1 VLYLKVKKLTPS
13 MAGVE
18 FLRDRAPFRT
28 LAESLGVAAQHPRVR
43 LTCQLPPSFEDVG
56 QVDAR

>member
-1 VLYLKVKKLTPS
+1 MEEEKLIRERGS
-13 MAGVE
+13 
-18 FLRDRAPFRT
+18 FRT